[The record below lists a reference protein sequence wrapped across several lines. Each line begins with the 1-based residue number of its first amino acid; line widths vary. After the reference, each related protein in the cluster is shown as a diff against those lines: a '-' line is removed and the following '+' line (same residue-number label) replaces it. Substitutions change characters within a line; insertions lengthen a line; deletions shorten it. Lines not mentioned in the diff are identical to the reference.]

1 MDYKEHIVELALK
14 PFYFS
19 QAQFNEY
26 EKHYHK
32 VRWMTEEEQNEGSRK
47 TIWTTICEESQISSG
62 GENDEI
68 WSRMFCIQCVR

>member
-32 VRWMTEEEQNEGSRK
+32 VRWMTEEEQNEGSRE
-47 TIWTTICEESQISSG
+47 TIWTTICEES
-62 GENDEI
+62 
-68 WSRMFCIQCVR
+68 